1 MEQDDG
7 ERQQHERGDRA
18 DDPDLTEQDQRRFG
32 AAAGVGDPFQL
43 AELFLG
49 LGAHVRMIAKGTL
62 SGISRP
68 PDWLR
73 IRRRRSAD
81 RPMPRHP
88 SLRDH
93 PGMDNTPILICY
105 DGSPGAVRAIEAAA
119 TLLGPR
125 RAVVLDVAPPITRAE
140 SVATISPLVPGA
152 AFEQLNTADA
162 AQVAARGAEL
172 ARSSGFEA
180 EARGALGAPT
190 WEGVVEVAEH
200 AGRPVLIVPPP
211 HDER

>member
-1 MEQDDG
+1 M
-7 ERQQHERGDRA
+7 
-18 DDPDLTEQDQRRFG
+18 T
-32 AAAGVGDPFQL
+32 
-43 AELFLG
+43 
-49 LGAHVRMIAKGTL
+49 
-62 SGISRP
+62 
-68 PDWLR
+68 
-73 IRRRRSAD
+73 
-81 RPMPRHP
+81 
-88 SLRDH
+88 
-93 PGMDNTPILICY
+93 NTAILICY

-125 RAVVLDVAPPITRAE
+125 RAVVLDVAPPITPAE

-190 WEGVVEVAEH
+190 WEGVVDVADELDAAVIVIGSRGLNGLREILDGSLSHQVAEH